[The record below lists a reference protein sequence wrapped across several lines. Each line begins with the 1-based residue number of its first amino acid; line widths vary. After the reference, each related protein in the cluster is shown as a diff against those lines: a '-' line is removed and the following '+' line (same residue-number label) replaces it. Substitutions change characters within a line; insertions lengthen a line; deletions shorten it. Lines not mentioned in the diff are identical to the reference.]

1 MSADYALELH
11 GVCKRYRGFC
21 LDEVSFNL
29 PRGYIGGLIGPN
41 GSGKTTIIKLIMN
54 LARREAGEIRV
65 FGLDN
70 RRDQV
75 AVRSRIGFVYDVPG
89 FWDDQT
95 LALHRRA
102 LGAFYPRWSDATFDR
117 LAGEFGL
124 PLDRK
129 FKTLS
134 AGMKTKFALAMALSH
149 EADLLIMDEPTAG
162 LDPVF
167 RRELLQ
173 RLSAI
178 LQDEGKSILFSTHIT
193 SDLERVADFITFVR
207 NGRIAFSMPRHDL
220 FDAWAIVKGD
230 AAVLA
235 RLDPETVRGTRHR
248 STGAEALVSDAGAA
262 RRALGPSAVI
272 ERPRLDEV
280 MVLMEGEAAHAT

>member
-1 MSADYALELH
+1 MSADHALELC
-11 GVCKRYRGFC
+11 GVCKSYRGFR
-21 LDEVSFNL
+21 LDDVSFNL

-41 GSGKTTIIKLIMN
+41 GSGKTTIIKLVMN
-54 LARREAGEIRV
+54 LVRREAGEIRV

-70 RRDQV
+70 RRDEV

-95 LALHRRA
+95 LAAHRRA
-102 LGAFYPRWSDATFDR
+102 LGVFYPRWSDATFNR

-124 PLDRK
+124 ALDRK

-134 AGMKTKFALAMALSH
+134 AGMKTKFALAMALAH

-173 RLSAI
+173 RLSAL

-193 SDLERVADFITFVR
+193 SDLERVADYITFVR
-207 NGRIAFSMPRHDL
+207 GGRVVFSLPRHDL
-220 FDAWAIVKGD
+220 FDAWAVVRGD

-235 RLDPETVRGTRHR
+235 RLDSATVKGMRHR
-248 STGAEALVSDAGAA
+248 STGSEALVSDAASA
-262 RRALGPSAVI
+262 RRAIGAAAVI
-272 ERPRLDEV
+272 DRPRLDEV
-280 MVLMEGEAAHAT
+280 MVLMERENAHAA